1 MWNDEQKQRFQML
14 RTRELRQELSGEET
28 VELSRMLHDMEEEE
42 ASYLRP
48 ATQRLVQR
56 NLQIAGQND
65 ALQTLVEREK
75 RLNRYLLRALKK
87 VDSERE
93 AISTE
98 LARILESSSLA
109 GKGR

>member
-1 MWNDEQKQRFQML
+1 MWNDKQKQRFQIL
-14 RTRELRQELSGEET
+14 RTSELQQVLSEAETIELASMIH
-28 VELSRMLHDMEEEE
+28 ELEKDE

-48 ATQRLVQR
+48 ATQRLEQR
-56 NLQIAGQND
+56 NLQIAGQNA
-65 ALQTLVEREK
+65 ALKTIVEREK

-87 VDSERE
+87 VDSERQ

-98 LARILESSSLA
+98 LALILETPPSV

>member
-14 RTRELRQELSGEET
+14 RAHEERQELSEAET
-28 VELSRMLHDMEEEE
+28 VELSRMLHDMEEKE

-48 ATQRLVQR
+48 ATQRLAQR
-56 NLQIAGQND
+56 NLQIAGQNAD
-65 ALQTLVEREK
+65 LKTIVEREK
-75 RLNRYLLRALKK
+75 RLNRYLNRALKK
-87 VDSERE
+87 VDIERQ

-98 LARILESSSLA
+98 LARILETSSPT